1 MIPQRDQPWFEF
13 QLVQPDG
20 SEFVESLPAETIREA
35 LEKMRRI
42 YPHARLTLT
51 RQFKKDHLFEPGS
64 PSYSKPKP
72 KPQPTT
78 QAQSSQRTATPPPQP
93 KSTPATQDFHTIFK
107 LPADADFR
115 AVKKAYLD
123 ALKRYHPDRVADL
136 GEELVELAEQKT
148 REYNEAF
155 KAAKAHFK
163 K

>member
-20 SEFVESLPAETIREA
+20 TEFTESLPAETTREA
-35 LEKMRRI
+35 MEKMRRI
-42 YPHARLTLT
+42 YPNARLTLK
-51 RQFKKDHLFEPGS
+51 RHYKKDHLFEQSGPTYAK
-64 PSYSKPKP
+64 PESKPPPRPEAKP
-72 KPQPTT
+72 PT
-78 QAQSSQRTATPPPQP
+78 Q
-93 KSTPATQDFHTIFK
+93 KKNPAKDFRAVFN
-107 LPADADFR
+107 LAEDADFT

-136 GEELVELAEQKT
+136 GEELVELAEKKT

>member
-20 SEFVESLPAETIREA
+20 TEFTESLPAETTREA
-35 LEKMRRI
+35 MEKMRRI
-42 YPHARLTLT
+42 YPNARLTLK
-51 RQFKKDHLFEPGS
+51 RHYKKDHLFEQSGPT
-64 PSYSKPKP
+64 YAKQESKP
-72 KPQPTT
+72 
-78 QAQSSQRTATPPPQP
+78 PPRPEANP
-93 KSTPATQDFHTIFK
+93 PALKKNSAKDFRAVFNVSE
-107 LPADADFR
+107 DADFS

-136 GEELVELAEQKT
+136 GEELVELAEKKT

>member
-20 SEFVESLPAETIREA
+20 SEFTESLPAETIREA

-42 YPHARLTLT
+42 YPHARLTLQ
-51 RQFKKDHLFEPGS
+51 RQFKKDHLFEPGA

-72 KPQPTT
+72 KSQSKT
-78 QAQSSQRTATPPPQP
+78 QAKTSQRATPP
-93 KSTPATQDFHTIFK
+93 KASPAPTAQDFHKVFK
-107 LPADADFR
+107 LPADADLR
-115 AVKKAYLD
+115 AVKKAYLE

-155 KAAKAHFK
+155 KAAKKHFGK
-163 K
+163 

>member
-20 SEFVESLPAETIREA
+20 SEFTESLPAETIREA
-35 LEKMRRI
+35 NEKMRRI
-42 YPHARLTLT
+42 YPNARLTLL

-72 KPQPTT
+72 NPQPTPQT
-78 QAQSSQRTATPPPQP
+78 RTSQHAPPPPKAKTAT
-93 KSTPATQDFHTIFK
+93 ATQDFHAVFK
-107 LPADADFR
+107 LPVDADFK